1 MVMMD
6 NRLIED
12 FCNYYG
18 IINLKVDE
26 QTHMRLDPYYQ
37 IGNKVGTAQ
46 SMYQYPTR
54 EQTVTMTL
62 PRRSLDRMVEIEYYR
77 YEEQELRRRNPSAAK
92 AYEHYKMILDLV
104 R

>member
-1 MVMMD
+1 MMN
-6 NRLIED
+6 NRLLED

-18 IINLKVDE
+18 VSNIKVDE
-26 QTHMRLDPYYQ
+26 QTHTRLDPYYP

-62 PRRSLDRMVEIEYYR
+62 PRRSLDRMVENDFFAH
-77 YEEQELRRRNPSAAK
+77 EESELRRRNPSAAK
-92 AYEHYKMILDLV
+92 AYEHYKMIIDLV